1 MSPGN
6 DAPAIR
12 FEAGRWVLPGLATAH
27 SHAFQRALRGR
38 TQRRATLAGTFRGW
52 RDEMYRLVEGLGPD
66 DLYAISRFA
75 YTELAMSGVT
85 AVGEFHYVHHGPGG
99 RPYADRTELS
109 DAVVRAARDAGI
121 RIGLIRTAYLRA
133 GYRQSAVPAQ
143 ERFIDPS
150 IDHVMQDLDLL
161 RTRYRDHP
169 HVSVAA
175 AAHSVRAVP
184 ISGIRA
190 LAAYAD
196 EYALPFHMHVSE
208 QRGELE
214 ECMSEHGTTPVALLS
229 NEGVLSPRFVA
240 VHATHL
246 EDAEVSALGD
256 HRAFVCICRTTERD
270 LGDGLP
276 PTSGLLDA
284 GARLCVG
291 VDSHACE
298 NAFEE
303 VRAVELDER
312 SRLELRHAAAEGRDL
327 LDAATR
333 QGYAACGLEGQW
345 KEDRIHLDGNDPSI
359 AAINPDLA
367 PEAILFGATP
377 RAVQSVDVA
386 GRRIVAEGRHVQYDE
401 TLELY
406 QKTLNKLQ
414 LI

>member
-1 MSPGN
+1 MNFVN
-6 DAPAIR
+6 DAPVIR
-12 FEAGRWVLPGLATAH
+12 FEAGRWIMPGLATAH

-38 TQRRATLAGTFRGW
+38 TQRRATRAGTFRGW
-52 RDEMYRLVEGLGPD
+52 RDEMYRLVEGLSPE

-109 DAVVRAARDAGI
+109 DAVIRAARDVGL
-121 RIGLIRTAYLRA
+121 RICLIRTAYLRA
-133 GYRQSAVPAQ
+133 GHRQDAVPAQ
-143 ERFIDPS
+143 MRFIDPS
-150 IDHVMQDLDLL
+150 IDLVFQDLNLL
-161 RTRYRDHP
+161 RSRYRNDP
-169 HVSVAA
+169 LEPVAV

-184 ISGIRA
+184 LPEISV
-190 LAAYAD
+190 LAAYAKEHD
-196 EYALPFHMHVSE
+196 LPFHMHVSE

-214 ECMSEHGTTPVALLS
+214 ECRSEHGTTPVALLS

-246 EDAEVSALGD
+246 DEAEITALGD
-256 HRAFVCICRTTERD
+256 HGVYICICRTTERD

-276 PTSGLLDA
+276 PMSELLGA

-303 VRAVELDER
+303 VRALELDER
-312 SRLELRHAAAEGRDL
+312 SRLEIRHAAAEAPL
-327 LDAATR
+327 MLDAATR
-333 QGYAACGLEGQW
+333 MGYASCGLDASW
-345 KEDRIHLDGNDPSI
+345 REDHVHLDPDDPSI
-359 AAINPDLA
+359 AAVEGDLA
-367 PEAILFGATP
+367 ADAMLFGATP
-377 RAVQSVDVA
+377 RAVRTVSVA
-386 GRRIVAEGRHVQYDE
+386 GNRIVDRGRHAHYGE

-406 QKTLNKLQ
+406 RKSLRKLE